1 MKNKKMISLLIV
13 AMMVFTLT
21 LPVFADNFLDF
32 ENMTIVNF
40 KPEEP
45 EESTPVKP
53 EPVVPDEPVVE
64 IPDEPTPEIPEEPE
78 VPQTPI
84 IPGPTVSVDGNMVNF
99 SDQEPVISENGDTLI
114 PIRAVLEAMGAYV
127 EWRDKDR
134 AVYVK
139 AKDNIIRLL
148 LTIDKPTMTKYTL
161 KTLTSFDKE
170 EITLSTPTRIM
181 NGRTM
186 IPLRAACEGMGA
198 EVQWNPETRHI
209 SITSPVPNVMSSYK
223 DK

>member
-45 EESTPVKP
+45 EESTPVRP

>member
-1 MKNKKMISLLIV
+1 MKNKKIISFLIV
-13 AMMVFTLT
+13 TIMIFTAVM
-21 LPVFADNFLDF
+21 PAFADSYLDF
-32 ENMTIVNF
+32 ETMTVVTF
-40 KPEEP
+40 KQEKPAP
-45 EESTPVKP
+45 SKPVKP
-53 EPVVPDEPVVE
+53 TPVVPEVPKEPVVE
-64 IPDEPTPEIPEEPE
+64 EPEVEEPE
-78 VPQTPI
+78 SIIPQKPV

-99 SDQEPVISENGDTLI
+99 ADQEPVISENGDTLI

-127 EWRDKDR
+127 EWREKDR

-170 EITLSTPTRIM
+170 EITLSTPTQIM

-198 EVQWNPETRHI
+198 EVEWNPETRHI
-209 SITSPVPNVMSSYK
+209 SITSPDPNVMSSYK

>member
-78 VPQTPI
+78 VPQTPV